1 MSELAIHMFPCLAD
15 NYGYLLHD
23 AESGLTAAVD
33 TPDAAE
39 ISAQLDAK
47 GWRLT
52 HILNTHHHPITPAA
66 TSSSSGRTGCTIV
79 GPRADAARIPG
90 IDVA

>member
-1 MSELAIHMFPCLAD
+1 MFPVLSD

-23 AESGLTAAVD
+23 EASGTTAAVD

-39 ISAQLDAK
+39 IAVQLAAK

-52 HILNTHHHPITPAA
+52 HILNTHHHADHAGGNLELKRST
-66 TSSSSGRTGCTIV
+66 RCTIV

-90 IDVA
+90 IDVAVGEG